1 MSCITAPFHSISQ
14 SRITWTSEFT
24 NSNACHM
31 VTGRL
36 MKCFQGWDFQLFSSI
51 FLLYMHAHLP
61 KILMKYLVCHGH
73 RNQMTNPKFC
83 QVGHASQRW
92 LIEQNGT
99 VCHMHVNI
107 ICLASHSDRR
117 NFDAQVQTFS
127 VTSRH
132 KQLPADLSKLCVEI
146 QVKANLLMANYFIH
160 MVH

>member
-1 MSCITAPFHSISQ
+1 
-14 SRITWTSEFT
+14 
-24 NSNACHM
+24 
-31 VTGRL
+31 
-36 MKCFQGWDFQLFSSI
+36 
-51 FLLYMHAHLP
+51 
-61 KILMKYLVCHGH
+61 
-73 RNQMTNPKFC
+73 
-83 QVGHASQRW
+83 
-92 LIEQNGT
+92 
-99 VCHMHVNI
+99 MHVNI